1 MGTGYKGSKGHAGH
15 GGKITHGT
23 APKYE
28 GPSIDAAGFS
38 RDELRELTRYVSG
51 RTAYGKDAADP
62 SGGGLAW
69 LIRNAGDKNT
79 LVNLGG
85 YGMNG
90 VEQAAYTALHPSV
103 ASLVDGWI
111 AWKRGTR

>member
-1 MGTGYKGSKGHAGH
+1 MGSGYTGRKIQHGSK
-15 GGKITHGT
+15 
-23 APKYE
+23 PKYE
-28 GPSIDAAGFS
+28 GPTIDASGLT
-38 RDELRELTRYVSG
+38 RDDQVALCRYVSS

-69 LIRNAGDKNT
+69 LIKGAGDKNAM
-79 LVNLGG
+79 VNAGG
-85 YGMNG
+85 YGMSG